1 MADFQL
7 TLGDMTFEDAEV
19 PQSLPFGAEQAL
31 VVHRMVGGVKSVQ
44 AMGGFSLPKAWDGWL
59 RGPSALQRAR
69 YLETM
74 CEQGQPLALSWSEL
88 MYIVVIRTF
97 RADFQ
102 RFYQMPYSIELEV
115 VENLNQPVRSL
126 ASPSV
131 DSLVSDDMNTA
142 GGLVDELG
150 LSGITEAFGAVTSA
164 ISSVSATVSSLA
176 SAAQST
182 LNSVLQPIA
191 ALRNEIQTTIA
202 QVNNTLIN
210 VTTLGGILPNNP
222 ISRQIQSIS
231 RQVVA
236 TQQLPMLINLDRVM
250 GRVQGNI
257 GSIHNSA
264 RRDTVAGG
272 NLMTMASKLYG
283 DAMAWTGLAK
293 ANNLSDP
300 QVSGVQQLTIP
311 PTADDSGGVLTA

>member
-7 TLGDMTFEDAEV
+7 TLGDMNFEDAEV
-19 PQSLPFGAEQAL
+19 PQSAAVWRRTGL

-59 RGPSALQRAR
+59 RGPSPLQRAR

-131 DSLVSDDMNTA
+131 DSLVSEDMNTA

-164 ISSVSATVSSLA
+164 ISQRLGHGLFPGQRGPVDPEQRAAADRGVAARDPDHDRPGEQHLDQRDDPGRHPAEQPYFAPDSVDLEA
-176 SAAQST
+176 
-182 LNSVLQPIA
+182 
-191 ALRNEIQTTIA
+191 
-202 QVNNTLIN
+202 
-210 VTTLGGILPNNP
+210 
-222 ISRQIQSIS
+222 
-231 RQVVA
+231 VVA

-300 QVSGVQQLTIP
+300 QVSGVQQ
-311 PTADDSGGVLTA
+311 